1 MKVRLTQAGFE
12 NYNGQMGV
20 IFFEN
25 GISIDDVSRMD
36 AVRLA
41 ACMSAEWEDGSNLSP
56 TQSLLD
62 NKNNAVPM
70 LQSFAEENKE
80 VMGAE
85 TEVVADPES
94 TEVEAKP
101 TEPVDAS
108 VRYTQAQL
116 EEIADAQGIA
126 GLRAICDPLG
136 IKGRAISELI
146 QELIGAGYAD
156 ATVSR

>member
-12 NYNGQMGV
+12 TYNGQMGV

-25 GISIDDVSRMD
+25 GLSLDDVSRMD
-36 AVRLA
+36 AVRIA
-41 ACMSAEWEDGSNLSP
+41 AVMSAEWEDGSNLSP

-62 NKNNAVPM
+62 NVHNAAPVVTE
-70 LQSFAEENKE
+70 SADESAEPK
-80 VMGAE
+80 AE
-85 TEVVADPES
+85 TTPPLS
-94 TEVEAKP
+94 TEAVEEQAS
-101 TEPVDAS
+101 PVQAAEAA
-108 VRYTQAQL
+108 VRYTEAQL
-116 EEIADAQGIA
+116 ETIADEQGIA

-156 ATVSR
+156 ATVSGQ